1 MMIIIADE
9 NIEHLLIEK
18 LKQYFQVISIYE
30 SCRGASDKHIA
41 EIATREDA
49 IILTEDKDFG
59 DLVFIHN
66 QVHLS
71 VILIRYTYSER
82 NKLHEVLINLLRQKS
97 FELRGNFT
105 TVTSKKIRTRNL

>member
-1 MMIIIADE
+1 MIIIADE

-30 SCRGASDKHIA
+30 SYRGASDKYIA
-41 EIATREDA
+41 EIATRENA

-66 QVHLS
+66 QAHLS
-71 VILIRYTYSER
+71 VILI
-82 NKLHEVLINLLRQKS
+82 
-97 FELRGNFT
+97 
-105 TVTSKKIRTRNL
+105 